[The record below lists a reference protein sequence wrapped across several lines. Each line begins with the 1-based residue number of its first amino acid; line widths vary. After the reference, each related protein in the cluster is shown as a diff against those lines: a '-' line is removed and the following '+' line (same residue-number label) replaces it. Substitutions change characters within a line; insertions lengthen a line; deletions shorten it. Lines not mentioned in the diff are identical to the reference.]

1 MKEAEAEEAS
11 VAQRRNLS
19 LRAHA
24 IGRLTDA
31 RPCLMTGQAA
41 DGRTQNALIQ
51 TGGRRPTER
60 WSLLAK
66 HQPADTSGIVDI
78 RVLELLVARLCHE
91 LSGPIAAIN
100 NGVELIEEDDGHPE
114 PLPSSGAADEP
125 LALISDSARRAG
137 NRLRFYRFAYGF
149 SAGSVISGPS
159 PYELAIGVFD
169 GGRFVC
175 NFSDSIRRLPSEWQK
190 LACNLL
196 SVGAETLPRGGR
208 LALSDNPLMLE
219 AIGDPAALTP
229 ETHAALLLT
238 PPIDE
243 LTPRTV
249 QAYFTGLLAKVLG
262 CVVVATTEPGRVRM
276 TAVAPRN

>member
-1 MKEAEAEEAS
+1 
-11 VAQRRNLS
+11 
-19 LRAHA
+19 
-24 IGRLTDA
+24 
-31 RPCLMTGQAA
+31 MTGQAA
-41 DGRTQNALIQ
+41 DGRTQKAIIQ
-51 TGGRRPTER
+51 NGSRGSAER
-60 WSLLAK
+60 SLLTK
-66 HQPADTSGIVDI
+66 HQPADMNGIVDI

-100 NGVELIEEDDGHPE
+100 NGVELIEEDDGHPG
-114 PLPSSGAADEP
+114 PASGINAGDEP
-125 LALISDSARRAG
+125 LTLIGDSARRAG

-149 SAGSVISGPS
+149 SQGSVISGPL

-175 NFSDSIRRLPSEWQK
+175 HYSESIRRLPSEWQK

-208 LALSDNPLMLE
+208 LSLSDNPLTLE
-219 AIGDPAALTP
+219 AIGDPAALAP
-229 ETHAALLLT
+229 EMRAALMLA

-243 LTPRTV
+243 LTARTV

-262 CVVVATTEPGRVRM
+262 RVVVASTEPGRVRL
-276 TAVAPRN
+276 TVVVPCN